1 MSRVDLRTRALDALW
16 KATGGHAAAM
26 GPTEIARAR
35 RGPDEGW
42 TARMPRAIAGAA
54 PAQVGI
60 TDDTLPGPAGPLP
73 VRVYTPPA
81 GAGLPHPL
89 VVFLHGGG
97 WVVGHHAAA
106 DWLCGQVAARVGAV
120 VVSVGYRL
128 APEHRFPAAVADCL
142 AATEWLA
149 EHGAR
154 LGADPT
160 RLAVFGESAGANLT
174 AVLGLLTRDGG
185 PRIAL
190 QGLVYPGLD
199 ATLSSPSV
207 HAQADAPYLDRADL
221 VAFLDHYVDP
231 ADRRD
236 PRVSPLLAA
245 DLTGAPPALIQTA
258 ELDLLRD
265 DGRRYGQALA
275 AAGVPVRLT
284 EYAAAPHGFYVV
296 PGIYRAVA
304 RQALVE
310 LVEAL
315 QAALATG

>member
-1 MSRVDLRTRALDALW
+1 MSRVDLRTRAADAVW
-16 KATGGHAAAM
+16 RVTRGHAAQM
-26 GPTEIARAR
+26 GPADIARAR
-35 RGPDEGW
+35 RSPEESR
-42 TARMPRAIAGAA
+42 TARMPRMLAGAA
-54 PAQVGI
+54 PAQVSI
-60 TDDTLPGPAGPLP
+60 ADEEVPGPAGPVP

-89 VVFLHGGG
+89 VIFLHGGG

-106 DWLCGQVAARVGAV
+106 GWLCGQVAAQVGAV

-142 AATEWLA
+142 AVTEWLA
-149 EHGAR
+149 EHGDR
-154 LGADPT
+154 LGADPA
-160 RLAVFGESAGANLT
+160 RLAVLGESAGANLA
-174 AVLGLLTRDGG
+174 AVLGLLCRTSG

-199 ATLSSPSV
+199 ATLSSPSIS
-207 HAQADAPYLDRADL
+207 AQAQAPYLDRADL
-221 VAFLDHYVDP
+221 VAFRDHYVDP
-231 ADRRD
+231 ADWCD
-236 PRVSPLLAA
+236 PRVSPLLAQ

-265 DGRRYGQALA
+265 DGRRYAQALTA
-275 AAGVPVRLT
+275 SGVPARFT

-310 LVEAL
+310 LVEAMR
-315 QAALATG
+315 AALAAG